1 MRQREAIYWAT
12 AMQSSKL
19 SKFSTYARRGI
30 VRFRGHR
37 SSPGGLGQSEGGG
50 AVCLVAR
57 ASPRLR
63 DATHDPDYCAFAPRS
78 ALAGKSG
85 ATDRLLGGG
94 AGGGLRRR
102 RKGSIQRRRGGG
114 GGGEEK
120 SNQDRRRGGASGLT
134 NSFR

>member
-1 MRQREAIYWAT
+1 MRQREAMYWAT

-19 SKFSTYARRGI
+19 SKFSTNARGAI
-30 VRFRGHR
+30 VPFPRDRVA
-37 SSPGGLGQSEGGG
+37 SGGLGQSEGGG
-50 AVCLVAR
+50 LFATAR
-57 ASPRLR
+57 AAPRLR
-63 DATHDPDYCAFAPRS
+63 DATHNLDYCAFAPRS

-85 ATDRLLGGG
+85 ATERRRGGG
-94 AGGGLRRR
+94 AGGGLKRR

-134 NSFR
+134 KSFR